1 MINLI
6 QYECHCSKVVQ
17 EPYKPCGISLSLW
30 HVPIMCV
37 TKFSNRNIFFFF
49 LVVERGGAKMNTPAS
64 LNLKILFQE
73 HCLHMHRGNHP
84 CGHAHVNFILFFI
97 YFIFALWAPE
107 SNKNKLIY
115 WYRKFWKWV

>member
-1 MINLI
+1 MNAIAAKLYKSPINPAVS
-6 QYECHCSKVVQ
+6 HCLF
-17 EPYKPCGISLSLW
+17 GMFRL
-30 HVPIMCV
+30 CV
-37 TKFSNRNIFFFF
+37 LQNFLTGTFFFF
-49 LVVERGGAKMNTPAS
+49 FFWVVERGGAKMNTPAS

-115 WYRKFWKWV
+115 WYIKFWKWV